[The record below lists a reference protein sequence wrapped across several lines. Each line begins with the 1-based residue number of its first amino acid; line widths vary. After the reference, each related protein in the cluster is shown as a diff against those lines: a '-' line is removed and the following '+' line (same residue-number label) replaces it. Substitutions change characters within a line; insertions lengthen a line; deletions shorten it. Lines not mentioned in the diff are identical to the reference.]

1 MTLYRRSSSWMTL
14 WDDRILEILAH
25 EGASTPSKL
34 ADNDI
39 IHVGASNISRRLSKL
54 EQHDLVD
61 ALGNGVYQI
70 NTTGRLYLAGGYNV
84 ETGEKLIDEEGE
96 GIRPLDWTKIY
107 VDEIRDLFR

>member
-1 MTLYRRSSSWMTL
+1 MSL
-14 WDDRILEILAH
+14 WDERILEVLAH

-34 ADNDI
+34 ADKDI

-54 EQHDLVD
+54 EQNDLVD
-61 ALGNGVYQI
+61 GLGNGVYQI
-70 NTTGRLYLAGGYNV
+70 SRTGRLYLAGGYNA